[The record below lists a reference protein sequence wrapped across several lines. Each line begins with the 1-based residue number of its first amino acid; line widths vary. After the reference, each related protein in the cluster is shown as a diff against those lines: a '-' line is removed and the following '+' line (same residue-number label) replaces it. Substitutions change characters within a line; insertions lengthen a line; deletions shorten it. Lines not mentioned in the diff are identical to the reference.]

1 MTKRVKQADGTY
13 CYTENCG
20 IHDRSYVDSTN
31 SRAVESDARHVILD
45 KTLSN
50 VKSEL
55 DKLGYKNTS
64 KHAETIVN
72 KLFNG
77 DAYAP
82 SDVGGAI
89 ALAVR
94 EDNNEDV
101 DVSKIMDS
109 AYAIQNQLILD
120 STINQGDEVIISST
134 GERGH
139 VTEGTNLFG
148 NRVRVQ
154 PYTPHSAIGVG
165 ELEWHRGAE
174 VVKVIPTYDGLTR
187 QYISTAPRDALIPAQ
202 KIGDLIDEETSAD
215 TRNPQ
220 ALNGLSNEDAL
231 TVREEL
237 MEIATRARNGFP
249 EHRTKTKAQVVDFLK
264 YEQDKKYE
272 WLEEKDRKN
281 VKKALGNL
289 INYIQPS
296 TKN

>member
-1 MTKRVKQADGTY
+1 MTKVRQPDGSF
-13 CYTENCG
+13 CYTDNCR

-50 VKSEL
+50 VKDEL
-55 DKLGYKNTS
+55 SKLGYTNTS
-64 KHAETIVN
+64 KSAEAIVN

-77 DAYAP
+77 DAHDP
-82 SDVGGAI
+82 SEIGGAI

-94 EDNNEDV
+94 EDNGGKDADV
-101 DVSKIMDS
+101 AAIMDS
-109 AYAIQNQLILD
+109 AYAIQNQLIID
-120 STINQGDEVIISST
+120 TKINQGDEVIISST

-139 VTEGTNLFG
+139 VTEGTNMFG

-154 PYTPHSAIGVG
+154 PYSPNSVIGVG

-202 KIGDLIDEETSAD
+202 KIGDLIDEETNAD

-231 TVREEL
+231 VVREEL
-237 MEIATRARNGFP
+237 MDIATRARNGFP
-249 EHRTKTKAQVVDFLK
+249 AHRTKTKAQIVDFLK
-264 YEQDKKYE
+264 YEQDKKYD
-272 WLEEKDRKN
+272 WLEENDRKN